1 MLPWLNKHVFP
12 GGIHP
17 PEHKAMSTGRE
28 IQTLAMPDT
37 LYLPLRQHAGQSAV
51 PVVNAGDH
59 VVKGQL
65 LAKAEARISA
75 PVHAPTSGVIR
86 GIEAHPV
93 PHPSGLS
100 SPCLVL
106 DVDGLD
112 HAGLST
118 HPLSCISHLSTQEL
132 IQQIHDAGIVG
143 LGGAAFPAAV
153 KMATPANQRID
164 TLLINGAE
172 CEPYITCD
180 DMLMQTQASKIW
192 QGIHLLCRILKPH
205 QCVLAIEDNKPQ
217 AIRTMRQALQLFNTA
232 FDCPVSIKV
241 VPTLYPTGG
250 EKQLIKTVTGHEVP
264 SGKLPLHVGVVCQN
278 VATAKAVADAIVD
291 RTPLLSR
298 LITVTGNCIRAPG
311 NYQVLLGTPIQHVIR
326 ECGGVVDTNLSLTM
340 GGPMMGMRLH
350 STEVPVVKGM
360 NCLLIRSAKTSAKTV
375 MACIRCGNC
384 ARACPMSLLP
394 QQLYRYAKANDF
406 DKAKT
411 YALADCIECG
421 CCEYVCPS
429 NIPLVQYYRF
439 AKAEIRT
446 QQQEKLKSDLAR
458 QRHERRQQR
467 LEAEQ
472 ALKRQKPRRAHADT
486 PNPVSTE
493 DQTVNI

>member
-1 MLPWLNKHVFP
+1 
-12 GGIHP
+12 
-17 PEHKAMSTGRE
+17 
-28 IQTLAMPDT
+28 
-37 LYLPLRQHAGQSAV
+37 
-51 PVVNAGDH
+51 
-59 VVKGQL
+59 
-65 LAKAEARISA
+65 
-75 PVHAPTSGVIR
+75 
-86 GIEAHPV
+86 
-93 PHPSGLS
+93 
-100 SPCLVL
+100 
-106 DVDGLD
+106 
-112 HAGLST
+112 
-118 HPLSCISHLSTQEL
+118 
-132 IQQIHDAGIVG
+132 
-143 LGGAAFPAAV
+143 
-153 KMATPANQRID
+153 
-164 TLLINGAE
+164 
-172 CEPYITCD
+172 
-180 DMLMQTQASKIW
+180 
-192 QGIHLLCRILKPH
+192 
-205 QCVLAIEDNKPQ
+205 
-217 AIRTMRQALQLFNTA
+217 
-232 FDCPVSIKV
+232 
-241 VPTLYPTGG
+241 
-250 EKQLIKTVTGHEVP
+250 
-264 SGKLPLHVGVVCQN
+264 
-278 VATAKAVADAIVD
+278 
-291 RTPLLSR
+291 
-298 LITVTGNCIRAPG
+298 
-311 NYQVLLGTPIQHVIR
+311 
-326 ECGGVVDTNLSLTM
+326 M

-486 PNPVSTE
+486 LNPVSTE
-493 DQTVNI
+493 EQTVNI